1 MSAIVQG
8 VRNFGPY
15 MLAEVLLP
23 GGTLIALTM
32 WLLARRRAKQ
42 ARKEV
47 RRVR

>member
-15 MLAEVLLP
+15 MLVELVLP

-32 WLLARRRAKQ
+32 WLLARWR
-42 ARKEV
+42 RKESG
-47 RRVR
+47 RVRQNPV